1 MNHLMTA
8 FLIGMLY
15 AVICFRRVHLQKQPP
30 EVFLKK
36 FVLGNSVKF
45 TEKTHVLDTPFFL
58 FLLEKYAWDR
68 SID

>member
-1 MNHLMTA
+1 MNHSTKA

-36 FVLGNSVKF
+36 VVLGNSVKF
-45 TEKTHVLDTPFFL
+45 TEKNTCAGHSFL
-58 FLLEKYAWDR
+58 FVPFGEIWLG
-68 SID
+68 